1 MTTSDIEK
9 IIDDELERIKNE
21 YVKISSDFKI
31 YNYSYQEL
39 LQAKGAIEELIL
51 LKNKLGEINE
61 RICN

>member
-31 YNYSYQEL
+31 YDYSYQEL